1 MARDDEKKSS
11 PVSPKKGAHGKG
23 DDTGGSGRDDY
34 VRMAHDIGSST
45 NWSML
50 VKSNY
55 TKWALVMK
63 VKLQARNLW
72 ETIELGGALEQED
85 RLALD
90 AITNVVP

>member
-1 MARDDEKKSS
+1 
-11 PVSPKKGAHGKG
+11 
-23 DDTGGSGRDDY
+23 
-34 VRMAHDIGSST
+34 
-45 NWSML
+45 
-50 VKSNY
+50 
-55 TKWALVMK
+55 MK